1 MSYWGRGLNRRP
13 LPQTPT
19 SARRYQ
25 DVEIN
30 SETVPKKLV
39 PSEGVTSP
47 KWVQLGSN
55 HCQIRSKTVY
65 HDAEQS

>member
-1 MSYWGRGLNRRP
+1 MSYWRRGLNRRP

-19 SARRYQ
+19 SARRYK

-39 PSEGVTSP
+39 PSEGVTSIAVP
-47 KWVQLGSN
+47 ILSTRLCLTRFRVP
-55 HCQIRSKTVY
+55 SK
-65 HDAEQS
+65 